1 MKSYISGVRFGDIFG
16 SNKSVPQVSA
26 GIFPPNVNH
35 ERAFTR
41 LPAAVEHIDINETL
55 RDIRIYLDENSE
67 HLPIDEGAGVHDL
80 IDKLVWKSNGLISL
94 DHASVIAA
102 SKLVD

>member
-1 MKSYISGVRFGDIFG
+1 MKSHISGVRFGEIFG
-16 SNKSVPQVSA
+16 SNKSAPQFSA

-35 ERAFTR
+35 ERVFTR
-41 LPAAVEHIDINETL
+41 LAVVEHIDINKTL

-67 HLPIDEGAGVHDL
+67 HLPVDEGAGVHDL
-80 IDKLVWKSNGLISL
+80 IDKLVLKLNELISL
-94 DHASVIAA
+94 DHANVVAA

>member
-1 MKSYISGVRFGDIFG
+1 MRSHISGVHFGEIFG
-16 SNKSVPQVSA
+16 SDEPVPQFSA

-41 LPAAVEHIDINETL
+41 LPAIAEHSDINETL
-55 RDIRIYLDENSE
+55 RDIRIYLDENPE

-80 IDKLVWKSNGLISL
+80 MDKPV
-94 DHASVIAA
+94 
-102 SKLVD
+102 